1 MYIPPFKISADAINK
16 IAEISAQIERYA
28 IRLEQK
34 DALQLRKVN
43 RIKTIHSSLAIEG
56 NGLTE
61 SEVCDIIDGKMVVA
75 PLREIQ
81 EVKNAIKTYEL
92 YPQLNPYNEKDLL
105 RAHSTMMAVLIDG
118 AGHYRRGGVG
128 VFGEIGLV
136 HLAPPADAGAIV
148 DERTFNW
155 LKSSKSSICLFAL
168 VYFIMNL
175 NLSTLLWMVT
185 DAWGDFGS
193 RLFLADYTPCLN
205 IYLLKTWCM

>member
-1 MYIPPFKISADAINK
+1 MYTPPFNISAEAINK

-105 RAHSTMMAVLIDG
+105 RAHSTMMAVLIDD

-136 HLAPPADAGAIV
+136 HLAPPADRV
-148 DERTFNW
+148 PSLMKELFNW
-155 LKSSKSSICLFAL
+155 LKSSKDHLL